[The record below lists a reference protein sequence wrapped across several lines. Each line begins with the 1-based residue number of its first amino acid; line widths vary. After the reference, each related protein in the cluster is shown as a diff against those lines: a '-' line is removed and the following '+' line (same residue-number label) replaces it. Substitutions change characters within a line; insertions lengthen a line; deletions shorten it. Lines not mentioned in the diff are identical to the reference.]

1 MFILTSACL
10 GTIFYVTPGNN
21 ITPSEITANH
31 IVQEGRA
38 SQAVPEQEQQLQQ
51 NESQLHQ
58 VEVQEQQVK
67 QELEQ
72 RQQHSSAPTDATL
85 GSQRSGAS
93 DSIRPRRQ
101 QQQQQ
106 GSVMAQSQQQ
116 DQQESQPQQPS
127 QQQTE
132 EKPPNHNAMKVVL
145 VGAECAPWSKTGDC
159 QLQSTDL
166 HRLHM

>member
-1 MFILTSACL
+1 MFVLTSACL

-21 ITPSEITANH
+21 IPPSEITADH

-72 RQQHSSAPTDATL
+72 RQQQSSAPTNATF

-93 DSIRPRRQ
+93 VSIRPRRQ
-101 QQQQQ
+101 QKQQQQ

-116 DQQESQPQQPS
+116 DQQESQSQQPS

-145 VGAECAPWSKTGDC
+145 VGAECALW
-159 QLQSTDL
+159 
-166 HRLHM
+166 